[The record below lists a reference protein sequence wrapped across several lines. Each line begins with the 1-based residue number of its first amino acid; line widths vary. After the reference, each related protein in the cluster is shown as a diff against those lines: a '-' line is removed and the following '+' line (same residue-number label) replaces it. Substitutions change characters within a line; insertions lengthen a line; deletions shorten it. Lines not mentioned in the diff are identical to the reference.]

1 VRSECPVCRYLRT
14 VNGVS
19 TALYIDFDNV
29 FSGLVD
35 LDPVAAVSFA
45 EHPAR
50 WLSRLSAEQPVEG
63 PRRWTVLRCYLN
75 AAGSARHPDPDRP
88 RIPFAPFR
96 SAFVRAGFEVVDCPS
111 LTPQG
116 KNAADIRLTV
126 DVLDALHAPTRYDEF
141 VIASADSDF
150 SPLLVRL
157 RAADRRTT
165 LLSTYQPRDALTS
178 VADRHVDGGR
188 LLDLVSGTRPRPAP
202 AGVSVPGTPVTRAPK
217 AGAEARFASTMRR
230 IYASADAPLALG
242 ALGQTLSSDLGPA
255 IKASRWFGRGTLT
268 KAVDG
273 LGLPNAQLSRHH
285 LWDSTRHRA
294 PSHAG

>member
-1 VRSECPVCRYLRT
+1 M
-14 VNGVS
+14 S

-29 FSGLVD
+29 FSGLVE

-50 WLSRLSAEQPVEG
+50 WLSRLVDEYLVDG
-63 PRRWTVLRCYLN
+63 PRRWTVRRCYLN

-96 SAFVRAGFEVVDCPS
+96 RPFVQAGFEVVDCPS

-126 DVLDALHAPTRYDEF
+126 DVLDALHGPTRYDEF

-165 LLSTYQPRDALTS
+165 LLSTYQPIDALTS
-178 VADRHVDGGR
+178 VADRHVDGR
-188 LLDLVSGTRPRPAP
+188 QLLDLARAGQPHPAP
-202 AGVSVPGTPVTRAPK
+202 VLVSVPETPVTRAPK
-217 AGAEARFASTMRR
+217 ADAEARFARTVRR
-230 IYASADAPLALG
+230 IYASADAPLALS
-242 ALGQTLSSDLGPA
+242 ALGQTLSKDLGPA
-255 IKASRWFGRGTLT
+255 IRDSKWFGSGTLT
-268 KAVDG
+268 KAVGG
-273 LGLPNAQLSRHH
+273 LCLPNAQLSQRH
-285 LWDSTRHRA
+285 LWDRTRHQA
-294 PSHAG
+294 PRHAG